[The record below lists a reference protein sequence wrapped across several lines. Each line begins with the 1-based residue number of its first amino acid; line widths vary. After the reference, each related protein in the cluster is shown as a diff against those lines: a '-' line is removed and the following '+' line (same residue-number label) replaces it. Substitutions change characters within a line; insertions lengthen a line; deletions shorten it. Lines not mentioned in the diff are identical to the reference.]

1 MSTDPEKIL
10 LVIAG
15 PTAAGKTGTAIR
27 VAALIGTE
35 ILSADSRQFYR
46 ELNIGTAKP
55 SPEQLEMVPHHF
67 VGHISIHEDYNISRF
82 EKESIALLEN
92 LFQKYRTVVMTGGSG
107 MYIDAVCKG
116 IDELPDADPSI
127 RMQLRAGYDRF
138 GIQYLRNRILDLDP
152 DYYTEVDISNPQ
164 RLIRAL
170 EVCITTGMP
179 YSALRLKNRQQRP
192 FRVVSAGLMP
202 DRNLLYERIND
213 RVERM
218 MEQGLEK
225 EARDLFP
232 FRHLN
237 SLQTVGY
244 RELFDFFEGR
254 TTLEEAVEKIK
265 TNTRRYAKRQITWF
279 KRDPQMLWFNPEDED
294 AAEKIVN
301 IASQN

>member
-1 MSTDPEKIL
+1 MTTDPEKIL

-27 VAALIGTE
+27 VAASIGTE
-35 ILSADSRQFYR
+35 IVSADSRQFYR

-55 SPEQLEMVPHHF
+55 SAEQLETVPHHF

-82 EKESIALLEN
+82 EKEAIALLEK
-92 LFQKYRTVVMTGGSG
+92 LFLKYRTIVMTGGSG

-127 RMQLRAGYDRF
+127 RMELRAGYDRY
-138 GIQYLRNRILDLDP
+138 GIQYLRNRLLDLDP

-164 RLIRAL
+164 RLIRGL
-170 EVCITTGMP
+170 EVCMTTGMP
-179 YSALRLKNRQQRP
+179 YSALRLKNQQQRP

-202 DRNLLYERIND
+202 DRDLLYQRINN
-213 RVERM
+213 RVDMM
-218 MEQGLEK
+218 MEEGLEK
-225 EARDLFP
+225 EARELFP

-279 KRDPQMLWFNPEDED
+279 KRDPQMVWFNPEDED
-294 AAEKIVN
+294 SVEKIIN
-301 IASQN
+301 IAGYN